1 MKIKLSPLAI
11 CLAFGLSAVAGS
23 SQANW
28 ITDYIMMKNKKKK
41 DDAVTLPVEPPPGNP
56 HPSKGYPNGRGW
68 SAVEYDF
75 IDTKRRIAEVKED
88 TEEILLELEDVDAD
102 LDDLLDGQED
112 LMEGQKDL
120 MEGQKDL
127 MDGQDA
133 LSEQIDDLAGAVEAQ
148 ANVLEVQVRVGAII
162 GDEVSIDSSSVVLYV
177 QVIQNGAGVTG
188 LTADAFSY
196 TNVTPNADAASYCGN
211 ELCFNEPAGSNGLYI
226 LDINA
231 DAAGNFAATV
241 AVGIEGDDVSIDSN
255 DSNGASIVTFEIEE
269 PVLEPNPA

>member
-75 IDTKRRIAEVKED
+75 IDAKRRIAEVKED

-133 LSEQIDDLAGAVEAQ
+133 LSEQIDDLAGAVDFY
-148 ANVLEVQVRVGAII
+148 RI
-162 GDEVSIDSSSVVLYV
+162 
-177 QVIQNGAGVTG
+177 
-188 LTADAFSY
+188 AF
-196 TNVTPNADAASYCGN
+196 G
-211 ELCFNEPAGSNGLYI
+211 E
-226 LDINA
+226 
-231 DAAGNFAATV
+231 FA
-241 AVGIEGDDVSIDSN
+241 GDDFGGQLIFQTLLN
-255 DSNGASIVTFEIEE
+255 HAF
-269 PVLEPNPA
+269 